1 MLNIINGIIVD
12 TFQALRE
19 QNNAKE
25 DVRTNVCYI
34 CSIKRSKFEVK
45 GLNFAEHQGAD
56 HNILNYF
63 HYIIKIQK
71 VDEHD
76 LNSMD
81 FQVLMFIKE
90 FRTDFFPV
98 KKSISLTSKK

>member
-19 QNNAKE
+19 QNNEKE
-25 DVRTNVCYI
+25 YVRENVCYI

-45 GLNFAEHQGAD
+45 GLNFAEHQIIE

-71 VDEHD
+71 TDEHD

-81 FQVLMFIKE
+81 FQVLNFIRE
-90 FRTDFFPV
+90 SRTDFFPV
-98 KKSISLTSKK
+98 KKAISLHKK